1 MKNWERVLCQQ
12 QRSIQAWL
20 NVTCNT
26 VYTSCLPTT
35 KCVHELIRDVFVR
48 TEEMSGQR
56 KGRSPREVL
65 FAGPD
70 EKCQLPNENHL
81 KLTKIVLGRVGQTAQ
96 KY

>member
-1 MKNWERVLCQQ
+1 
-12 QRSIQAWL
+12 
-20 NVTCNT
+20 
-26 VYTSCLPTT
+26 
-35 KCVHELIRDVFVR
+35 
-48 TEEMSGQR
+48 MSGQS